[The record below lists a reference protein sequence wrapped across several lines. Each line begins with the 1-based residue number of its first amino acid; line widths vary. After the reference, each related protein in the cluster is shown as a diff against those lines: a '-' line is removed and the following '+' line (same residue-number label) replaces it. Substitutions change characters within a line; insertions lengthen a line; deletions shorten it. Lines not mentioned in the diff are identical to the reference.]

1 MGSTPLIIKSSL
13 KENILYGN
21 SKNITEDEM
30 LKILTNLELYS
41 NPNELDLGQ
50 QISNKS
56 LSTGQMQKISFARAV
71 LGEKELLILD
81 ESTANLD
88 SESKQKIYNLL
99 SGLEITILNST
110 HLDLDEMPYDI
121 HLNIDT
127 TRKSKAIVELS

>member
-1 MGSTPLIIKSSL
+1 
-13 KENILYGN
+13 
-21 SKNITEDEM
+21 M

-41 NPNELDLGQ
+41 NPNELDLDQ

-88 SESKQKIYNLL
+88 TESKQKIYTLL
-99 SGLEITILNST
+99 SELELTILNST
-110 HLDLDEMPYDI
+110 HLDLDEMPHDI

-127 TRKSKAIVELS
+127 TGKSKAIVDLSQ